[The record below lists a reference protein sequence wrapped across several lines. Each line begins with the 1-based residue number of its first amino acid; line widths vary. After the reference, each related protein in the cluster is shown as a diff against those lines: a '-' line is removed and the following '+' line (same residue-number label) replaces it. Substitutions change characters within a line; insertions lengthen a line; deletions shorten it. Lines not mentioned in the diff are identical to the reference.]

1 MAATGI
7 FKMTG
12 RRWAANLFRSLFRS
26 RPMPSSSSNLA
37 ALAPGIA
44 AAGALDQHD
53 IEALAEQGVR
63 TIINNR
69 PDDED
74 AGQVPAAEARQIAEA
89 YGIAYHHIPVT
100 AASLS
105 REDVDAFAA
114 VLASPPQPI
123 VAHCRNGTPS
133 TPLLAPPR

>member
-1 MAATGI
+1 MAGSSPAMTCWEGGSMFRPRAAGI
-7 FKMTG
+7 LKMTG

-26 RPMPSSSSNLA
+26 RPMSSSSSNLA

-53 IEALAEQGVR
+53 IEALAQQGVR

-74 AGQVPAAEARQIAEA
+74 AGQVPPAEARQIAA
-89 YGIAYHHIPVT
+89 AHGIAYHHIPVT
-100 AASLS
+100 GPSLS
-105 REDVDAFAA
+105 REDVDAFAP
-114 VLASPPQPI
+114 VLSCAPQP
-123 VAHCRNGTPS
+123 
-133 TPLLAPPR
+133 

>member
-1 MAATGI
+1 
-7 FKMTG
+7 MTG
-12 RRWAANLFRSLFRS
+12 RRRAANLFRSLFRS

-69 PDDED
+69 PDGED
-74 AGQVPAAEARQIAEA
+74 AGQVPAAEARQIAA
-89 YGIAYHHIPVT
+89 AHGIAYHHIPAT

-105 REDVDAFAA
+105 REEVDAFAA
-114 VLASPPQPI
+114 ALASAAQPTGG
-123 VAHCRNGTPS
+123 RW
-133 TPLLAPPR
+133 PRCS